1 MEGLGFSQSGQH
13 DVIVM
18 MMEKELIQPGT
29 VDHYVHRLRADFFNP
44 PTSTRSYT
52 VLLCGKQYVVSSV
65 VAGEGLE
72 GS

>member
-1 MEGLGFSQSGQH
+1 MEGLGFSQWGQH

-18 MMEKELIQPGT
+18 MIVHELIQPGT
-29 VDHYVHRLRADFFNP
+29 VEHCVLRLRADFFNP
-44 PTSTRSYT
+44 PTSTHSYT